1 MRHKIVQPADIPRDR
16 GKIVL
21 CQGCF
26 DLIHVGH
33 MKHFL
38 SAKSMGD
45 ILVVAVTS
53 DKYVNKGPGRPY
65 FNQDL
70 RMEQLASLQA
80 VDYVVLSDSL
90 TAIDII
96 GKVRPDIFVKGAE
109 YDDPA
114 NDVTGNIGK
123 EEETVKLL
131 GGETRYT
138 HDETFSSSE
147 ILNKVFNPLT
157 PELRGFLGVSGLDI
171 GLLLG
176 HLGQLGGLRVL
187 VVGETILDK
196 YTFVQTTGMPSKQ
209 SVVSSRFEGEEV
221 NYGGALATAR
231 HAMQFCDSVMFFTQM
246 SMSLANEVREKLP
259 NLGLD
264 IVAISDNETIV
275 KERFLDDTNRVLYRV
290 DYGRDYYSDGYVNEI
305 NHRLKSLL
313 DASQFDLIIANDFGH
328 GLLTRSTIDLLSGSG
343 TFLAVN
349 TQTNSL
355 NRGFN
360 LITKYPSADYI
371 SIDLPEARLAT
382 GLRHENATVLAKEIG
397 KRVSCNLISIT
408 HGKNGTMVFDK
419 DGEIRVPVF
428 STDVIDTTG
437 AGDAYFSITSMLAKL
452 GVSKEEL
459 GFVGNAVGSL
469 TTRILGNRSPVD
481 ATLLKK
487 YVKALLK

>member
-1 MRHKIVQPADIPRDR
+1 MRHKIVQPTDIPRDR

-33 MKHFL
+33 MKHFA
-38 SAKSMGD
+38 SAKEMGD

-70 RMEQLASLQA
+70 RMEQLASLQV
-80 VDYVVLSDSL
+80 VDYIVLSDSL
-90 TAIDII
+90 TAVDVI
-96 GKVRPDIFVKGAE
+96 GKIRPDIFVKGAE
-109 YDDPA
+109 YDDHS

-123 EEETVKLL
+123 EEEIVKRL
-131 GGETRYT
+131 GGEIRYT
-138 HDETFSSSE
+138 YDETFSSSE
-147 ILNKVFNPLT
+147 ILNKIFNPLT
-157 PELRGFLGVSGLDI
+157 PELRSFIDSSNLGIVGIVS
-171 GLLLG
+171 
-176 HLGQLGGLRVL
+176 HLSRLKNLKVL
-187 VVGETILDK
+187 VVGDTILDK

-209 SVVSSRFEGEEV
+209 SVVSSRFLGEEV
-221 NYGGALATAR
+221 NYGGAIATAR
-231 HAMQFCDSVMFFTQM
+231 HMIQFCDNVELFTQV
-246 SMSLANEVREKLP
+246 SASLSGEISGKIPGLELCVIPVLDEEV
-259 NLGLD
+259 
-264 IVAISDNETIV
+264 IV
-275 KERFLDDTNRVLYRV
+275 KERFLDDVNRVLYRV
-290 DYGRDYYSDGYVNEI
+290 DYGKDHYATEHI
-305 NHRLKSLL
+305 NVVDSRLKMLL
-313 DASQFDLIIANDFGH
+313 DTERFDIIVVNDFGH
-328 GLLTRSTIDLLSGSG
+328 GLIGPSTVALLSGAN

-360 LITKYPSADYI
+360 LITKYPAADYI

-382 GLRHENATVLAKEIG
+382 GLRHEDAIVLAKEIG
-397 KRVSCNLISIT
+397 KRISCNLMSIT

-437 AGDAYFSITSMLAKL
+437 AGDAYFGITSMLAQL

-469 TTRILGNRSPVD
+469 TTRVLGNRSPID

-487 YVKALLK
+487 YIKALLK